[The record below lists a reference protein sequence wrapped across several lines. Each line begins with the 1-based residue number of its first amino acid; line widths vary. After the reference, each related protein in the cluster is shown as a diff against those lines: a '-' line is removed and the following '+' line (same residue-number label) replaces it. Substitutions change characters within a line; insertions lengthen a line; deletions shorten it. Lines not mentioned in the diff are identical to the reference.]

1 MAKKSRNS
9 ILDRLSDLDKKM
21 FSPRTTDKEMKLLK
35 IREKNLL
42 EMLEEGM
49 DEFNKGGA
57 VRAVKKAK
65 GGMIGGKKRYMNGGM
80 VMPGRGVRDTKM
92 G

>member
-42 EMLEEGM
+42 EMLEVQLEASTESRLFFKTKEKM
-49 DEFNKGGA
+49 QLER
-57 VRAVKKAK
+57 VREQIKTLNW
-65 GGMIGGKKRYMNGGM
+65 ILS
-80 VMPGRGVRDTKM
+80 
-92 G
+92 